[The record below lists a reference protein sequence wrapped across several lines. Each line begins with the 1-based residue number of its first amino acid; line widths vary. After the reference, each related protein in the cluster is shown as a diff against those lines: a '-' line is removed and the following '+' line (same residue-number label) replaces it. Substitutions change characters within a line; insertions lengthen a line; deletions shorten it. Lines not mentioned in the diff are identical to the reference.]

1 MIRVKSVENLD
12 TVVEKLMVKVSEFK
26 KEAHSAGLE
35 KVNCVWVEHVL

>member
-1 MIRVKSVENLD
+1 MENLD

-35 KVNCVWVEHVL
+35 KVLRLGCACFVG